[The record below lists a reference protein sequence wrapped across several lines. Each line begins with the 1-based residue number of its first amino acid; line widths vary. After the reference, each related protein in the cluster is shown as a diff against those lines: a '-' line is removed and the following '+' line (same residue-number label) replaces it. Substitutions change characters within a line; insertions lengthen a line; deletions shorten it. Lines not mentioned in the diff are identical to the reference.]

1 MLHPRIYPWLDLNQQ
16 PLPSKGNASCQL
28 GYRGKLK
35 SEWQGSNLRHSAS
48 KAGALPTALHPDILL
63 VGVEPTRELFLRE
76 LPLPIGLQELILDT
90 PGETRTHTWTI
101 FEIVAS
107 SDWAT
112 GVYYTALPGLEPR
125 ILEPKSRV
133 LPITPQGNKER
144 EGFEPSL
151 DFISNQPPLQN
162 PKKGQAGLEPAM
174 QYKLRFY
181 RPLPTPIGADPK
193 LSKIIEKMG
202 CQGIEPWLFRLKAGC
217 ITILPT
223 TQMYCPDRN

>member
-1 MLHPRIYPWLDLNQQ
+1 MSHLYSIPAYTPGWTRTSNLFLLREAPHANWAT
-16 PLPSKGNASCQL
+16 GA
-28 GYRGKLK
+28 LK
-35 SEWQGSNLRHSAS
+35 SEWQGSNLRHPAP

-151 DFISNQPPLQN
+151 DFISNQPFQDC
-162 PKKGQAGLEPAM
+162 A
-174 QYKLRFY
+174 
-181 RPLPTPIGADPK
+181 
-193 LSKIIEKMG
+193 LSHSATS
-202 CQGIEPWLFRLKAGC
+202 PR
-217 ITILPT
+217 
-223 TQMYCPDRN
+223 

>member
-133 LPITPQGNKER
+133 LPITPQGNEER

-151 DFISNQPPLQN
+151 DFISNQPFQDCALSHSATSPKS
-162 PKKGQAGLEPAM
+162 KKGSGWNRTSNA
-174 QYKLRFY
+174 
-181 RPLPTPIGADPK
+181 
-193 LSKIIEKMG
+193 IEAPVL
-202 CQGIEPWLFRLKAGC
+202 QTFTHANRS
-217 ITILPT
+217 
-223 TQMYCPDRN
+223 